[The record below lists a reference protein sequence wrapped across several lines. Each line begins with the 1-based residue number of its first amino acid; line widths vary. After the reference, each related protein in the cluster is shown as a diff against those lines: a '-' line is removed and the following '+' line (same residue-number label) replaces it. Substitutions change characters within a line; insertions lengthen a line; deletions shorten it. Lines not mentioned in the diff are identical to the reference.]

1 MTRAF
6 RRLAGS
12 VFCLA
17 LLLDFT
23 ACSTA
28 PKTDQPS
35 GVEAAYD
42 SFDRFQQST
51 VQSDLLTRIAGS
63 RIDERYRVLFSPYQ
77 RGAALATLAPNDV
90 TLLFRAAGDDFVYS
104 VSAAALADMQLDLAE
119 LHRRGIARKDQDE
132 KVFAA
137 LIESRLFDKARA
149 FATLH
154 RLASAGAVPYVV
166 DKVAHNGPTTL
177 LVRDGGK
184 KLERKPVDLAKG
196 GLIVVIAS
204 PLCHFCQRA
213 IGSIESD
220 RSLRPLIRDRALW
233 LVPPDQSTPFAVV
246 AAWNRLHP
254 HEQMEYAYRR
264 EEWPM
269 VERWETPVFYF
280 LKNGRVVSI
289 VTGWPRAGRKAD
301 IRRSLRLAGLT

>member
-1 MTRAF
+1 VNRYF

-12 VFCLA
+12 VPSLV
-17 LLLDFT
+17 LLLGFI
-23 ACSTA
+23 ACSAA
-28 PKTDQPS
+28 PEKAQPS
-35 GVEAAYD
+35 RIEAAYD
-42 SFDRFQQST
+42 SFDQFQERT
-51 VQSDLLTRIAGS
+51 VRGDLLTRIAAA

-77 RGAALATLAPNDV
+77 TRAALAKLAPGDV
-90 TLLFRAAGDDFVYS
+90 TLLFRAASDDFVYS
-104 VSAAALADMQLDLAE
+104 ASAASLDDMQLDLAE
-119 LHRRGIARKDQDE
+119 LQRRGIARKDHYE
-132 KVFAA
+132 KVYAA
-137 LIESRLFDKARA
+137 LLESRLFDKARA
-149 FATLH
+149 FAMLH
-154 RLASAGAVPYVV
+154 RLASVEPVPYVV
-166 DKVAHNGPTTL
+166 DKVAHKGPTTL

-184 KLERKPVDLAKG
+184 KLQRKSVDLTKG
-196 GLIVVIAS
+196 RLIVVIAS

-264 EEWPM
+264 EEWSM

-280 LKNGRVVSI
+280 LKDGRVVSI
-289 VTGWPRAGRKAD
+289 VTGWPKAGRKAE
-301 IRRSLRLAGLT
+301 IYRSLRLAGLI